1 MDSTKQKKDK
11 KIIAAIATL
20 VVGLITLVVGV
31 VFLVLHLTGAPAVQ
45 DAEYLV
51 KIGSWA
57 EADEPGVIWTFTE
70 VGKGTLTT
78 NNHENDYDF
87 IWAIEDGRLL
97 IETDWLYTLNDTYE
111 YELNQ
116 GEQVLTLRDTDGE
129 SGSGSGDIKFRP
141 AGSVDTEVTEGN

>member
-1 MDSTKQKKDK
+1 MDNAKQKKDK
-11 KIIAAIATL
+11 KKIAAIATL

-31 VFLVLHLTGAPAVQ
+31 VFLVLHLTGAPALQ

-51 KIGSWA
+51 EIGSWA

-141 AGSVDTEVTEGN
+141 TGSVDTEVTEGN